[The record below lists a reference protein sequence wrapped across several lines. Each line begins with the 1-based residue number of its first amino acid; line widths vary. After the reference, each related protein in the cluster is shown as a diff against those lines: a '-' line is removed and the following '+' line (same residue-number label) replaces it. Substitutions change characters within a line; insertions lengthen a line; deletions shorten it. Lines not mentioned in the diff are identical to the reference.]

1 MNSLTHSGA
10 ALSFKSRRLDHLL
23 DQGLVLGNILMSHAA
38 MSLLHGLL
46 AFAHSDCKGLLGI
59 LDHGAFLRPRVKF
72 AGLELVHDL
81 ADLVLHLGLAAFGVL
96 GAIFKTL
103 HVIIISRDV

>member
-1 MNSLTHSGA
+1 MATLGLMHS
-10 ALSFKSRRLDHLL
+10 
-23 DQGLVLGNILMSHAA
+23 
-38 MSLLHGLL
+38 LL
-46 AFAHSDCKGLLGI
+46 AFAHSDRKGLLGI

-81 ADLVLHLGLAAFGVL
+81 ANLVLHLGLAALGVL
-96 GAIFKTL
+96 GAFFKTL